1 MLWSRWTSSFWSPI
15 GLPRPPLQGFIVSP
29 QTLLC
34 IFETLDRR
42 GDDQAGR
49 IELREAAI
57 HEAADLMKAKGTRGL
72 MVVDGDRSS

>member
-1 MLWSRWTSSFWSPI
+1 M
-15 GLPRPPLQGFIVSP
+15 SP